1 MFKNHRWII
10 VVLGLVL
17 VFGGS
22 LAACKPAA
30 TPTPVSPTKA
40 PPTPVPPTA
49 TPVPEVKELV
59 VQTWGGAIQE
69 AENAAFY
76 EPFEKET
83 GIKVIQVVGGGD
95 TGAKLKAMVEAGKVE
110 WDVVTGYGLRDIM
123 RMVNDGLLEKV
134 DYSIVTNTGDL
145 IPGGKHEYA
154 VAMEIYGDVIAYDVD
169 AFKDNPPTSPAD
181 FFDLEKFPGNRTV
194 NNWGGPDMPCYFA
207 LLADGMSRDQ
217 IWTTLQTKE
226 GVDRCFKKLDTIKPV
241 LRTFES
247 GDQMMRLFLDKEVTM
262 GIVLDG
268 RMNKVNSLGGNVK
281 IMWDGGLLDPA
292 YWAVVK
298 NAPHKDTGMKFLNYI
313 LTPERQAV
321 YTQHIFY
328 ATSNTKASQYLPEDL
343 RRNASTYPDNMAKLH
358 VFTSDESILL
368 GKILPGL
375 IEDWNAW
382 LSK

>member
-1 MFKNHRWII
+1 
-10 VVLGLVL
+10 
-17 VFGGS
+17 
-22 LAACKPAA
+22 
-30 TPTPVSPTKA
+30 
-40 PPTPVPPTA
+40 
-49 TPVPEVKELV
+49 
-59 VQTWGGAIQE
+59 
-69 AENAAFY
+69 
-76 EPFEKET
+76 
-83 GIKVIQVVGGGD
+83 VVGGGD